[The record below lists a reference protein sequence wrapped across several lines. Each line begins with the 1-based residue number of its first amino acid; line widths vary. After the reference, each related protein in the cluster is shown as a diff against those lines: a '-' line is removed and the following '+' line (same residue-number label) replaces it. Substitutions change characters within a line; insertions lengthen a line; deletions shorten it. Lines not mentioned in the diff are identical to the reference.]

1 MHLSGCMMQSRSEQ
15 CPCGD
20 DGNTHERYQC
30 LIVQNEITN
39 PTFVQCVCDKR
50 CDVVFVIQFGLHGRV
65 FVATFR
71 LSGSLFSERGR
82 IGGIWC
88 TKSNAAVGDDVRR
101 EKAIAI
107 TVSDFVCSG
116 LVSGNIVGFCRVP
129 VKFMARLGDGSS
141 NITNVT

>member
-1 MHLSGCMMQSRSEQ
+1 MIQSRSEQ
-15 CPCGD
+15 RPRGD
-20 DGNTHERYQC
+20 DGNTHDRYQR

-39 PTFVQCVCDKR
+39 PTLVQCVCGRR
-50 CDVVFVIQFGLHGRV
+50 CDVVFVIQFDVHGRV
-65 FVATFR
+65 LVATFR
-71 LSGSLFSERGR
+71 LSGSLLSERGR

-116 LVSGNIVGFCRVP
+116 FVSGNIVGCSRMP

-141 NITNVT
+141 NVTNVT